1 MNDFVI
7 DDLDKEIIKRLQLNA
22 RRSFQEIAKELNV
35 SGGTIH
41 VRVNKLKEMGIFKGA
56 KIVLDYDSLG
66 YTVVAFIGINLHN
79 ASDNKYVITKL
90 KSMSEVLEIH
100 YTTGSYGIFIKVAAK
115 NTKDLHRF
123 LVENLQSLSEIQS
136 TETLISLDCPVDRDV
151 QML

>member
-1 MNDFVI
+1 MTDEII
-7 DDLDKEIIKRLQLNA
+7 DDLDKEIIKRLQLDA

-41 VRVNKLKEMGIFKGA
+41 VRVNKLKKMGVYKGSRV
-56 KIVLDYDSLG
+56 ILDYDSLG
-66 YTVVAFIGINLHN
+66 YSVIAFIGINLHN
-79 ASDNKYVITKL
+79 ASDNKYVVTKL

-100 YTTGSYGIFIKVAAK
+100 YTTGSYGIFVKVAAK

-136 TETLISLDCPVDRDV
+136 TETLISLDCSVARDI
-151 QML
+151 QL